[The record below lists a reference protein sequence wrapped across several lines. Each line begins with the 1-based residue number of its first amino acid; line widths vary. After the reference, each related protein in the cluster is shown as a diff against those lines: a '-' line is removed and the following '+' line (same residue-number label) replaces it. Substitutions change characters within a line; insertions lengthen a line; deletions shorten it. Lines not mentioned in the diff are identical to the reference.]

1 MTSQMIKRLLGSAA
15 IMVSL
20 GLASGAASSAQA
32 ANDQIS
38 DTQKAQ
44 FESVIEQYLME
55 NPDVLLRAIQNVQ
68 VWQTAEQARKNAD
81 AITPVWDAL
90 IADSSVP
97 SVGPADAPV
106 TVIEFFDYHCGY
118 CKRAFDG
125 VKDLAEQSD
134 GKVRTLFVEFPIL
147 REESANAARAALAAA
162 KQGKYMEV
170 HSAFMESRGI
180 LDEGQ
185 INDLAADAGV
195 DVDQMRKDMQSAEIT
210 GMLAQYSAMARSIG
224 VNGTPAFL
232 INGNMVSG
240 ADMERVNALVEAGLN
255 EAS

>member
-97 SVGPADAPV
+97 SVGPGDAPV

-162 KQGKYMEV
+162 KQSKYMEV

-185 INDLAADAGV
+185 MGIWCP
-195 DVDQMRKDMQSAEIT
+195 
-210 GMLAQYSAMARSIG
+210 ARIW
-224 VNGTPAFL
+224 N
-232 INGNMVSG
+232 VS
-240 ADMERVNALVEAGLN
+240 MHWLKPV
-255 EAS
+255 